1 MEVGIVA
8 EAQSTQR
15 RPEHEASRAARTHA
29 STMINSGPSD
39 RASGGGGEAGPSDP
53 ARACPR
59 RPSIAG
65 LGALWSGVVG

>member
-29 STMINSGPSD
+29 STMINSGQGGRPIGH
-39 RASGGGGEAGPSDP
+39 RAAEGRPGRRIRP
-53 ARACPR
+53 ARAR
-59 RPSIAG
+59 GGHRSLA
-65 LGALWSGVVG
+65 